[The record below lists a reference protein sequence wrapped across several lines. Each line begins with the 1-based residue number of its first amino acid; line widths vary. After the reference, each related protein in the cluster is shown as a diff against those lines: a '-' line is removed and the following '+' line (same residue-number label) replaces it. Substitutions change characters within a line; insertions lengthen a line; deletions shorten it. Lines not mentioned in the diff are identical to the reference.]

1 MIIMRSKILTK
12 FMTVALCAVY
22 VTLLMTH
29 VAMAQQR
36 RQSGGARQTAWLT
49 KEVRHELA
57 TLPNYSVF
65 DWLEFEVRSD
75 STVIL
80 RGAVTRPTIKSGA
93 EASVKDI
100 EGVRVVNQIKVL
112 PLSPNDD
119 RLRVALY
126 RAIYN
131 FDGPLFRYG
140 TGSNQA
146 IHIIVENG
154 RATLKG
160 IVDNE
165 ADRNMA
171 YVRASGVPGVFAV
184 TNDLQ
189 VEKN

>member
-1 MIIMRSKILTK
+1 MRNKILTK
-12 FMTVALCAVY
+12 LMTVTLCAVY
-22 VTLLMTH
+22 VALVMTH
-29 VAMAQQR
+29 SAMAQQR

-65 DWLEFEVRSD
+65 DWLEFEVRPD

-80 RGAVTRPTIKSGA
+80 RGAVTRPTIKSSA

-140 TGSNQA
+140 TGSQQA